1 MEVGVILL
9 DKNCI
14 HVTMMKKKKKKNKK
28 MKNKKMN
35 KMLSFNKI

>member
-14 HVTMMKKKKKKNKK
+14 HVTMMNIKRMKNKK